1 MTDEDKRQLLFDLKA
16 MRSSILALSDRGTAA
31 SVGSVLSAHAISAQN
46 LLHYLAFR
54 AHDYRA
60 IQDKLSEVGLSSLRA
75 AESHVLDG
83 LNKVISWLDPQDLPP
98 MRANLNGKQAA
109 AVLHQKKCELFKL
122 GRYCPDRLIM
132 VTVDASQKPEVA
144 TLQELIAT
152 GMNCA
157 RVNTGHDDARQWRTA
172 IAAIREASQAAGEPC
187 AVYLDLSGPKIR
199 VNHLLNKHGDGKERI
214 KVEAGDH
221 FLLINKGAHTNSPK
235 LPVVQI
241 SFDGVLELTQVGQR
255 VLIDDGVIAGTIVS
269 KEDHAALVEIQRTKG
284 KGERKLKLQNGIA
297 FPGLVLPLEVP
308 SPADLKALDELATEV
323 DIVGISFV
331 QCATDVRKVVQLI
344 KEKGWNHLG
353 VVAKIETRSAFDNLP
368 EILLA
373 LMEAPHAG
381 VMIARGDLALEVG
394 MARLAEVQEEILW
407 MCEAATM
414 PVIWATQVLDN
425 LTREGVPTR
434 AEITDAAMSVHA
446 ECVMLNK
453 GAYIK
458 ESVAAL
464 RQILDKMRHHH
475 NKKASEMRR
484 LEVAGNFFD
493 RIHQPTKL

>member
-1 MTDEDKRQLLFDLKA
+1 
-16 MRSSILALSDRGTAA
+16 
-31 SVGSVLSAHAISAQN
+31 
-46 LLHYLAFR
+46 
-54 AHDYRA
+54 
-60 IQDKLSEVGLSSLRA
+60 
-75 AESHVLDG
+75 
-83 LNKVISWLDPQDLPP
+83 
-98 MRANLNGKQAA
+98 
-109 AVLHQKKCELFKL
+109 
-122 GRYCPDRLIM
+122 
-132 VTVDASQKPEVA
+132 
-144 TLQELIAT
+144 
-152 GMNCA
+152 
-157 RVNTGHDDARQWRTA
+157 
-172 IAAIREASQAAGEPC
+172 
-187 AVYLDLSGPKIR
+187 
-199 VNHLLNKHGDGKERI
+199 
-214 KVEAGDH
+214 
-221 FLLINKGAHTNSPK
+221 
-235 LPVVQI
+235 
-241 SFDGVLELTQVGQR
+241 
-255 VLIDDGVIAGTIVS
+255 
-269 KEDHAALVEIQRTKG
+269 
-284 KGERKLKLQNGIA
+284 
-297 FPGLVLPLEVP
+297 
-308 SPADLKALDELATEV
+308 
-323 DIVGISFV
+323 
-331 QCATDVRKVVQLI
+331 VVQLI